1 MQLVGRNKDL
11 VKILSLVIALFLT
24 ILVGFGLP
32 FVIEPFNDEH
42 LSNATIIDVPQLL
55 TSLKVTQTMGVHM
68 CVHGF
73 RHEDYA
79 TLSPIEAKQKVEE
92 GITVF
97 NKAGLIPAAFITP
110 YGNFDLL
117 LKSERDAIASTGI
130 ATRLPVSSVVDSIP
144 VGYGW
149 RTMSSYSDLRYEVE
163 KTLLMRE
170 KPDYILLHVQDW
182 NPYLKSLLDYY
193 FRNTDRTK
201 ITVRIDDIEV
211 NTSTSIVY
219 DMATLLNYPM
229 VDYIAY
235 SVIPAGLW
243 RGGDPHIFGIEINW
257 ILRFYWGF
265 LIVTTFLPFSFLLT
279 WRLLSRDKKMISV
292 NHESIKLVS
301 LIVPAYNEEKNI
313 VNCVQAILDQDYKG
327 KKEIIVVDDGSSD
340 DTSRLISG
348 FPVKLISLDKNSGKA
363 NALNIGIKNSHG
375 SIIIF
380 TDSDSI
386 IDKSALTNL
395 LKHFNNDQIG
405 GVTGNVLVSDEN
417 SNMLTY
423 FQAIEYK
430 IEQEINRYLQSRN
443 GKVLVCPG
451 PLFAIRSDIVHRIMF
466 NDRTAVEDADFTLEL
481 LKNDVKIIQ
490 ERNAVVYTNPPKKL
504 SNWIN
509 QRKRWWFGNLQVMRL
524 HEDISQNNFWLIL
537 NYYSFPLSII
547 TLFMLMMLPLLF
559 SMYENLL
566 FILQRGFLYTLA
578 PIIIFFI
585 LLIPIFINDHKLL
598 LRIIPYILLYSTL
611 KVLLVSYIFI
621 RYELGLGIG
630 IKFGQKYRVIK

>member
-1 MQLVGRNKDL
+1 M
-11 VKILSLVIALFLT
+11 
-24 ILVGFGLP
+24 
-32 FVIEPFNDEH
+32 
-42 LSNATIIDVPQLL
+42 
-55 TSLKVTQTMGVHM
+55 
-68 CVHGF
+68 
-73 RHEDYA
+73 
-79 TLSPIEAKQKVEE
+79 
-92 GITVF
+92 
-97 NKAGLIPAAFITP
+97 
-110 YGNFDLL
+110 
-117 LKSERDAIASTGI
+117 
-130 ATRLPVSSVVDSIP
+130 
-144 VGYGW
+144 
-149 RTMSSYSDLRYEVE
+149 
-163 KTLLMRE
+163 
-170 KPDYILLHVQDW
+170 
-182 NPYLKSLLDYY
+182 
-193 FRNTDRTK
+193 
-201 ITVRIDDIEV
+201 
-211 NTSTSIVY
+211 
-219 DMATLLNYPM
+219 
-229 VDYIAY
+229 
-235 SVIPAGLW
+235 
-243 RGGDPHIFGIEINW
+243 
-257 ILRFYWGF
+257 
-265 LIVTTFLPFSFLLT
+265 
-279 WRLLSRDKKMISV
+279 
-292 NHESIKLVS
+292 
-301 LIVPAYNEEKNI
+301 
-313 VNCVQAILDQDYKG
+313 
-327 KKEIIVVDDGSSD
+327 
-340 DTSRLISG
+340 
-348 FPVKLISLDKNSGKA
+348 ISLDKNSGKA